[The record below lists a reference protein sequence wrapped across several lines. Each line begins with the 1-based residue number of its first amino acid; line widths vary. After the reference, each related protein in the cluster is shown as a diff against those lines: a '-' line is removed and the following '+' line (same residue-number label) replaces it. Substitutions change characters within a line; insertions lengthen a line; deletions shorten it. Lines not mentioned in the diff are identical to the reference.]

1 MKFEIIIAIAGAG
14 AVGYLIASK
23 LYENYQYKT
32 GGGGGGISLSI
43 PSFENIPSIK
53 DIPENISKK
62 ISQLEEQIKEISIAP
77 SNLISKN
84 IDTISK
90 PISDISKTIEK
101 ATEPISKASETIK
114 KASEDL
120 KKASENIASIPKTV
134 VEKIQPV
141 VTTSTIGGIAAGPI
155 GMIVAPTFYRV
166 GWEIGKATKDFGH
179 WLIEKTGGYQSPIYK
194 IGNAIASI
202 LGRW

>member
-1 MKFEIIIAIAGAG
+1 MKFETIIAIAGAG

-62 ISQLEEQIKEISIAP
+62 ISQLEEQIKEISITP
-77 SNLISKN
+77 PNL
-84 IDTISK
+84 ISK
-90 PISDISKTIEK
+90 PISDVSKTIEK

-141 VTTSTIGGIAAGPI
+141 VTTATIGGIAAGPI
-155 GMIVAPTFYRV
+155 GMVVAPTFYRV
-166 GWEIGKATKDFGH
+166 GWEIGKVTKDFGH